1 MEVASKSKFIFGKF
15 CNRVSSTFLTG
26 RFLWKILFE
35 IFRESIVDRDC
46 PYYYDLFLY
55 DIIRFEKIGN
65 YLFFGTYF
73 LAIYLNLSDITFFS
87 PLFLNVK
94 TVLICRLHLKS
105 EILHFYPDDI
115 TFGGP
120 IPHVLLPFLND
131 QKRCLS

>member
-65 YLFFGTYF
+65 YLFFGYLF
-73 LAIYLNLSDITFFS
+73 LSNLFKLKRHHILFS
-87 PLFLNVK
+87 TFLNVK